1 VNTTFLDPNLSRP
14 SVSAP
19 SARSRRL
26 GRNLN
31 RGLALLTAALFG
43 VGVAHTQ
50 PAPNANDFEQRLN
63 QLELELRNLRD
74 ENQALRHE
82 LGVTNVYVK
91 PIGPVQEFKVG
102 GLIQAQ
108 ADFGD
113 KGDARWAS
121 DYDRFYVR
129 RARIKALG
137 RFFEDFDFK
146 LELDLA
152 GTLGETTGLR
162 AQLTDG
168 WVNWNRYD
176 FARIKAGQFFPQ
188 FGYEKRQDPA
198 SLQSIEF
205 SLAGDRLLPERQL
218 GAQWW
223 GDTLEKR
230 LAWALGLFNGMNA
243 NNSFNDN
250 DNFMVVPHLE
260 AIPWQGK
267 LLGRDSQWTV
277 GLSGL
282 YTDDDRFPLQSDL
295 VPSGQTNAFAGQ
307 RYSLGID
314 TQLRAGPF
322 VLWAEYLA
330 SQFDPDPYESYDAQG
345 WYVLVGYDITRKLQ
359 ALVKYESFDP
369 DTDLSGNS
377 TDTWTFGLSYAFKG
391 NNLKVYLNYLLMDVP
406 DEPDVQQKILTR
418 LQASF

>member
-1 VNTTFLDPNLSRP
+1 MPPNGWPGLNLTWLCR
-14 SVSAP
+14 VSWFAT
-19 SARSRRL
+19 AL
-26 GRNLN
+26 LLA
-31 RGLALLTAALFG
+31 GLAHAQTEPG
-43 VGVAHTQ
+43 S
-50 PAPNANDFEQRLN
+50 ANLEERLDR
-63 QLELELRNLRD
+63 LELELRNLLE
-74 ENQALRHE
+74 ENQSLRQE

-91 PIGPVQEFKVG
+91 PTGPVHELRIG

-121 DYDRFYVR
+121 DNDRFYVR

-146 LELDLA
+146 IELDLA
-152 GTLGETTGLR
+152 GALGEASGLR

-168 WVNWNRYD
+168 WLNWNRYD
-176 FARIKAGQFFPQ
+176 FARVKAGQFFPA
-188 FGYEKRQDPA
+188 FGFEKRQDPA
-198 SLQSIEF
+198 SLQSVEF

-223 GDTLEKR
+223 GDSLEKR
-230 LAWALGLFNGMNA
+230 VAWSLGIFNGMNA

-250 DNFMVVPHLE
+250 DNFMVVPRLE
-260 AIPWQGK
+260 GSPWRGQ
-267 LLGRDSQWTV
+267 LFGRESRWSV

-282 YTDDDRFPLQSDL
+282 YSDDDRFPLQNDL
-295 VPSGQTNAFAGQ
+295 VPPGQTNIFAGQ
-307 RYSLGID
+307 RYAVALD

-330 SQFDPDPYESYDAQG
+330 AHYDPDRFDSYDAQG
-345 WYVLVGYDITRKLQ
+345 WYALVGYDITRKLQ
-359 ALVKYESFDP
+359 AIVKYETFDP
-369 DTDLSGNS
+369 DIDSSGNS

-391 NNLKVYLNYLLMDVP
+391 NNLKVFLNYLLLDVP
-406 DEPDVQQKILTR
+406 DEPDRQQKLLAR
-418 LQASF
+418 FQASF

>member
-1 VNTTFLDPNLSRP
+1 LITTWF
-14 SVSAP
+14 V
-19 SARSRRL
+19 
-26 GRNLN
+26 
-31 RGLALLTAALFG
+31 
-43 VGVAHTQ
+43 VQVAHAQT
-50 PAPNANDFEQRLN
+50 APGASDFEERLD

-91 PIGPVQEFKVG
+91 PIGPVKELKIG

-137 RFFEDFDFK
+137 QFFEDFDFK
-146 LELDLA
+146 VELDLA
-152 GTLGETTGLR
+152 GVLGEATGLR

-176 FARIKAGQFFPQ
+176 FARVKAGQFFPQ

-243 NNSFNDN
+243 NNSYNDN

-260 AIPWQGK
+260 GAPWQGK
-267 LLGRDSQWTV
+267 IMGLDSRWTV

-282 YTDDDRFPLQSDL
+282 YTDDDRFPLQPDL
-295 VPSGQTNAFAGQ
+295 VPPGQTNVFAGQ

-330 SQFDPDPYESYDAQG
+330 SHFDPNQFESYDAQG
-345 WYVLVGYDITRKLQ
+345 WYVLVGYDITKKLQ
-359 ALVKYESFDP
+359 GLVKFESFDP
-369 DTDLSGNS
+369 DTDTSGNS

-406 DEPDVQQKILTR
+406 DQPDIQQKILTR

>member
-1 VNTTFLDPNLSRP
+1 MAPP
-14 SVSAP
+14 VSNGAED
-19 SARSRRL
+19 L
-26 GRNLN
+26 GRIRNC
-31 RGLALLTAALFG
+31 GLALLTTAWF
-43 VGVAHTQ
+43 VVQVAHAQT
-50 PAPNANDFEQRLN
+50 APGASDFEDRLD

-91 PIGPVQEFKVG
+91 PIGPVKELKIG

-137 RFFEDFDFK
+137 QFFEDFDFK
-146 LELDLA
+146 VELDLA
-152 GTLGETTGLR
+152 GVLGEATGLR

-176 FARIKAGQFFPQ
+176 FARVKAGQFFPQ

-243 NNSFNDN
+243 NNSYNDN

-260 AIPWQGK
+260 GAPWQGK
-267 LLGRDSQWTV
+267 IMGLDSRWTV

-282 YTDDDRFPLQSDL
+282 YTDDDRFPLQPDL
-295 VPSGQTNAFAGQ
+295 VPPGQTNVFAGQ

-330 SQFDPDPYESYDAQG
+330 SHFDPESIRELRCPG
-345 WYVLVGYDITRKLQ
+345 LVRPRRLRYHQKTPGPRK
-359 ALVKYESFDP
+359 V
-369 DTDLSGNS
+369 
-377 TDTWTFGLSYAFKG
+377 
-391 NNLKVYLNYLLMDVP
+391 
-406 DEPDVQQKILTR
+406 
-418 LQASF
+418 

>member
-1 VNTTFLDPNLSRP
+1 MFFQKTPRRHSEPNCGDSKLRLDR
-14 SVSAP
+14 AP
-19 SARSRRL
+19 HHVI
-26 GRNLN
+26 
-31 RGLALLTAALFG
+31 ALLAASLFALG
-43 VGVAHTQ
+43 IGHAQ
-50 PAPNANDFEQRLN
+50 PAQGSEDFEERLN
-63 QLELELRNLRD
+63 KLELEMRNLRS
-74 ENQALRHE
+74 ENQALRQE

-91 PIGPVQEFKVG
+91 PIGPVHELKIG
-102 GLIQAQ
+102 GIIQAQ

-121 DYDRFYVR
+121 DHDRFYVR

-137 RFFEDFDFK
+137 RFLEDFDFRV
-146 LELDLA
+146 ELDLA
-152 GTLGETTGLR
+152 GTLAEASGLR
-162 AQLTDG
+162 AQLADG

-176 FARIKAGQFFPQ
+176 FAHIKAGQFFPM

-230 LAWALGLFNGMNA
+230 LAWSLGLFNGMNA
-243 NNSFNDN
+243 NNSYNDN
-250 DNFMVVPHLE
+250 DNFMVVPHLDGV
-260 AIPWQGK
+260 PWRGK

-282 YTDDDRFPLQSDL
+282 YTDDDRFPLQPDL
-295 VPSGQTNAFAGQ
+295 VPPGQTNVFAGQ
-307 RYSLGID
+307 RYSIGVD

-330 SQFDPDPYESYDAQG
+330 SHYDPDQYESYDAQG

-359 ALVKYESFDP
+359 AIVKFENFDP
-369 DTDLSGNS
+369 DTDLAGDS

-406 DEPDVQQKILTR
+406 DQPDLQQKILTR